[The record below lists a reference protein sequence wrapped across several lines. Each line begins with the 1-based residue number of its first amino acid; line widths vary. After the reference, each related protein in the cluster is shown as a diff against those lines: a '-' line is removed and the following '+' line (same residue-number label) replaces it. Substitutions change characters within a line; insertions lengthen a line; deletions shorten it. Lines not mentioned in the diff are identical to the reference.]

1 MYFRNVQRNVFIL
14 LLIFLLAAPF
24 QSFADPVQIKKI
36 TLTDAIDLALSNNL
50 DLQSERIN
58 VELAKND
65 VKTANRLQNP
75 EINIF
80 YNFGAA
86 GRGNPQQIGA
96 TELIEIA
103 KRGPRKKLAQA
114 NLYKKDLDVKLR
126 EFELEMDVRETYV
139 DLVGLK
145 TVLGCLYD
153 QKKLL
158 NDFLALSQKRHN
170 AGEVQ
175 ETDVIQTQIS
185 INQLETQINSAR
197 TAVQAARNDFNK
209 ALNVK
214 QDNPQVVYDAFEDE
228 LPGET
233 VFIALKTPDFNLKMP
248 PFEKIADRALEKRLD
263 IKLVKQEIEV
273 AKKNLVV
280 VSRQRVPDIE
290 LMGGYGYQPHGHSDT
305 GEFRAGAYAGA
316 NLNNIPLLYSF
327 KPEIK
332 NAQLQVVQAQTNYES
347 AKNKAIKEM
356 NSAYEQFLSSRT
368 NLLFYKQ
375 KLIKDSEK
383 LINISKKNYLEGKT
397 DLTSLVVMEQSYKE
411 IVVGYIQALTDYYT
425 DWIDF
430 LRTVNSE
437 DFDLFDESL

>member
-263 IKLVKQEIEV
+263 IKLAKQEIEV

-411 IVVGYIQALTDYYT
+411 IVVGHIQALTDYYT

>member
-58 VELAKND
+58 VELAKNN

-263 IKLVKQEIEV
+263 IKLAKQEIEV

-383 LINISKKNYLEGKT
+383 LINISKKNYFEGKT

>member
-58 VELAKND
+58 VELAKNN

-263 IKLVKQEIEV
+263 IKLAKQEIEV

>member
-1 MYFRNVQRNVFIL
+1 M
-14 LLIFLLAAPF
+14 
-24 QSFADPVQIKKI
+24 
-36 TLTDAIDLALSNNL
+36 
-50 DLQSERIN
+50 
-58 VELAKND
+58 
-65 VKTANRLQNP
+65 
-75 EINIF
+75 
-80 YNFGAA
+80 
-86 GRGNPQQIGA
+86 
-96 TELIEIA
+96 
-103 KRGPRKKLAQA
+103 
-114 NLYKKDLDVKLR
+114 
-126 EFELEMDVRETYV
+126 
-139 DLVGLK
+139 
-145 TVLGCLYD
+145 
-153 QKKLL
+153 
-158 NDFLALSQKRHN
+158 SQKRHN

>member
-263 IKLVKQEIEV
+263 IKLAKQEIEV